1 MKTLAIIPARGGSK
15 RIAGKNIK
23 EFCSKP
29 IIAYSIEAA
38 MKAQIFDEVA
48 VSTDDDSIAAIAK
61 DFGAKVPF
69 KRSEKASND
78 FATTAD
84 VINEVI
90 ECYEKE
96 GKTFDFICCIYATAP
111 FVTAK
116 KLRDSFELFKQ
127 STADSL
133 IPVVKFD
140 YPIQRALKVTGN
152 KLEMIHPEN
161 TFVRTQDLESAY
173 HDCGQFYW
181 LRTKSFLKQNS
192 FFMENTIPY
201 ELPPNEVKDIDTPDD
216 WKIAEVLYKCLNTD

>member
-15 RIAGKNIK
+15 RIEGKNIK

-38 MKAQIFDEVA
+38 IKSGIFDEVA
-48 VSTDDDSIAAIAK
+48 VSTDDDSIAAVAK
-61 DFGAKVPF
+61 NFGAKVPF

-84 VINEVI
+84 VISEVI

-96 GKTFDFICCIYATAP
+96 GKAFDFICCIYATAP

-116 KLRDSFELFKQ
+116 KLKDSFELFEQ

-140 YPIQRALKVTGN
+140 YPIQRALKVAGG

-161 TFVRTQDLESAY
+161 IFVRTQDLEPAY

-192 FFMENTIPY
+192 LFMENTIPY
-201 ELPPNEVKDIDTPDD
+201 ELPQNEVKDIDTPDD
-216 WKIAEVLYKCLNTD
+216 WKTAEVLYKCLNTD